1 MSGDHQH
8 RRPGLLRPLRP
19 LRPRLDVRARRF
31 RRGVYLLP
39 SMFTMANLFCG
50 YACVIYAMRG
60 EYDTAAP
67 FIGIAIVLDML
78 DGRIARLTGTASEF
92 GVQFD
97 SMADVISFGMAP
109 AALTFAWGLS
119 SLGRL
124 GWAAAFLFVTGAA
137 LRLARFNI
145 QTASVDKRF
154 FVGLPSPA
162 AAGVLAAT
170 VYAYPNGLTNPRW
183 SIPAI
188 ALVVV
193 PALLMV
199 SSIRYRSFKTFD
211 LGTRR
216 SYRNLILIAT
226 VMAAIATH
234 PQVTLAVMA
243 YMYLLSGLAG
253 AAWGRL
259 YRRGDGATAAPAA
272 LPEASPDASRQEP
285 PQGAAHSG

>member
-1 MSGDHQH
+1 MMEPGSGLRQW
-8 RRPGLLRPLRP
+8 RVASSQPVRPPETTA
-19 LRPRLDVRARRF
+19 PRQP
-31 RRGVYLLP
+31 RRGVALLP
-39 SMFTMANLFCG
+39 SLFTLGNMFCG

-92 GVQFD
+92 GLQFD

-145 QTASVDKRF
+145 QSASTDKRF

-211 LGTRR
+211 LQSRR
-216 SYRNLILIAT
+216 PFRILLFFALLITA
-226 VMAAIATH
+226 VVTH
-234 PQVTLAVMA
+234 PQIVLVVMA
-243 YMYLLSGLAG
+243 YSYLASPLIG
-253 AAWGRL
+253 AVISRL
-259 YRRGDGATAAPAA
+259 RRKTPAPAA
-272 LPEASPDASRQEP
+272 E
-285 PQGAAHSG
+285 G